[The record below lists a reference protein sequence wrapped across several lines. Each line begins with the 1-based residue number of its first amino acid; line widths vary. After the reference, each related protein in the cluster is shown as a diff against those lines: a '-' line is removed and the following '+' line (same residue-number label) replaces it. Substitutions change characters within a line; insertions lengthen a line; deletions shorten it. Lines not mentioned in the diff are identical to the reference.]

1 VILNPWGE
9 KNYMTGKVFID
20 TNIFLYA
27 KFDDGNEKFK
37 IANNLFNT
45 FFQIKKPFIST
56 QVVNEFCVN
65 AIKKGGDPLE
75 IRATATQ
82 FDKYF
87 YITPVTMNTIIDS
100 FHIYESYQFSHWDC
114 LIVAA
119 ALESGCE
126 ILYTEDLSDGQI
138 INGTLKIVNP
148 FIYSNIVNIV
158 ISEK

>member
-1 VILNPWGE
+1 
-9 KNYMTGKVFID
+9 MTGNIFVD

-27 KFDDGNEKFK
+27 KFDDGNDKFK
-37 IANNLFNT
+37 IANDLFNAY
-45 FFQIKKPFIST
+45 FQLKKPFIST

-75 IRATATQ
+75 IRATAAH

-87 YITPVTMNTIIDS
+87 YINPITMNTIIES
-100 FHIYESYQFSHWDC
+100 FRIYELYQFSHWDC

-119 ALESGCE
+119 AIESNCE

-138 INGTLKIVNP
+138 IDKTLKIINP
-148 FIYSNIVNIV
+148 FIHNDIVNIL
-158 ISEK
+158 IS

>member
-1 VILNPWGE
+1 VRLFQNFRFGNSFL
-9 KNYMTGKVFID
+9 KFNGKTGLLTGFSKSLSK
-20 TNIFLYA
+20 TNRVLEQA
-27 KFDDGNEKFK
+27 
-37 IANNLFNT
+37 
-45 FFQIKKPFIST
+45 

-65 AIKKGGDPLE
+65 AIRKGGDPLE
-75 IRATATQ
+75 IRTTAAH

-87 YITPVTMNTIIDS
+87 HITPVTMNTIIGS
-100 FHIYESYQFSHWDC
+100 FRIYELYQFSHWDC

-138 INGTLKIVNP
+138 INETLKIINP
-148 FIYSNIVNIV
+148 FIHNDIVSIV

>member
-1 VILNPWGE
+1 
-9 KNYMTGKVFID
+9 MTGNVFID

-27 KFDDGNEKFK
+27 KFDDGSDKFK
-37 IANNLFNT
+37 IANDLFNM

-75 IRATATQ
+75 VRTTATH

-87 YITPVTMNTIIDS
+87 HITPVTMHTIIES
-100 FHIYESYQFSHWDC
+100 FHIYASYQFSHWDC
-114 LIVAA
+114 LIAAA

-126 ILYTEDLSDGQI
+126 ILYTEDLSDGQV
-138 INGTLKIVNP
+138 INGTLKIINP
-148 FIYSNIVNIV
+148 FIRNDIVNII
-158 ISEK
+158 ISER

>member
-1 VILNPWGE
+1 
-9 KNYMTGKVFID
+9 MTDNVFID

-27 KFDDGNEKFK
+27 KFDDGSEKFK
-37 IANNLFNT
+37 IANDLFNT

-75 IRATATQ
+75 IHTAAAH

-87 YITPVTMNTIIDS
+87 HITSVTMNTIIDS
-100 FHIYESYQFSHWDC
+100 FLIYESYHFSHWDC
-114 LIVAA
+114 LILAA
-119 ALESGCE
+119 ALDSDCK

-138 INGTLKIVNP
+138 INGTLKIINP
-148 FIYSNIVNIV
+148 FIHNDIINII

>member
-1 VILNPWGE
+1 
-9 KNYMTGKVFID
+9 MTDNVFID

-27 KFDDGNEKFK
+27 KFDDGNDKFK
-37 IANNLFNT
+37 IANDLFNT

-65 AIKKGGDPLE
+65 AIRKGGDPLE
-75 IRATATQ
+75 IHTTAAH

-87 YITPVTMNTIIDS
+87 HIIPVTMNTIIDS
-100 FHIYESYQFSHWDC
+100 FSIYELYQFSHWDC
-114 LIVAA
+114 LIAA
-119 ALESGCE
+119 SAVESSCG

-138 INGTLKIVNP
+138 INGTLKIINP
-148 FIYSNIVNIV
+148 FIHNDIVNII